1 MGNKHKELADY
12 IRKGHGDEWMFPK
25 TGKPVFKED
34 DLRKHQLISFTSV
47 LGKVMEQIIL
57 EQ

>member
-1 MGNKHKELADY
+1 
-12 IRKGHGDEWMFPK
+12 MFPK

-34 DLRKHQLISFTSV
+34 DLRKHRLTSFTSV